1 MTSAPPTTFNHTT
14 LQCLTAVAQHHGVQA
29 LPDRLLHE
37 YAVEAAEPDN
47 TLLLRMATDLGFKA
61 EVRQSRWE
69 ELTALDGV
77 FPLLARRADG
87 SSVIVAG
94 VQPASEQ
101 GPAKVAVL
109 DPLGGTGQIGL
120 QTQDEFTAQWSG
132 TLVLLKREYKLLD
145 ENQPF
150 GLRWFIPEIFRQR
163 KAFRDIAITAIMLQV
178 LGLGMPI
185 FSQLIIDKVLVHE
198 SYSTLVVLTVAVVGV
213 LLFESAF
220 GFMRQYLL
228 LRATNIIDMRLARRT
243 FSHLLA
249 LPIDYF
255 ESHTAGVIVRHMQ
268 QVQAIRGFLTGR
280 LFFTALDATALIFFI
295 PLLVSYSGK
304 LAAVVFGFSAMMALV
319 VLLLIKPFNV
329 RLQAL
334 YNAEGTRQSMLVE
347 TIHGMRTVKS
357 LAIEPKQ
364 RKLWD
369 QYSANSIQMHFG
381 VGRISMTAGT
391 ITQLL
396 EKLMMVAVIGLGA
409 LDVFSLQLTVG
420 ALIAFQMMSNR
431 VVGPLVQIVGLVH
444 EYQETALSVKMLGE
458 VMNRP
463 PERKSSGGLRPTLQ
477 GQISL
482 DGVTFRY
489 PGSAMTALDRV
500 SLNIAPGTVVGVVG
514 RSGSGKTTFTRLIQ
528 GLYPVQEGVVRF
540 DGVDIREID
549 LAHLR
554 RNIGVVLQDNF
565 MFRGTVRE
573 NIAMA
578 RPDASFQAIVAAAQV
593 AGADEFIERLPQ
605 GYDTVLEENASNL
618 SGGQR
623 QRLAIA
629 RALLPSPHILILDE
643 ASSALDPESEA
654 IFIRNLGRIAAGRT
668 VIIVSHRL
676 STLVNADQIFVFDR
690 GHLNDAGRHRD
701 LLGRCDPYTQLWN
714 QQTSHIQTH
723 AEAHA

>member
-1 MTSAPPTTFNHTT
+1 MTSAPPTAFNHTT

-94 VQPASEQ
+94 VQPAGEQ
-101 GPAKVAVL
+101 GSAKVAVL

-198 SYSTLVVLTVAVVGV
+198 SYST
-213 LLFESAF
+213 
-220 GFMRQYLL
+220 
-228 LRATNIIDMRLARRT
+228 
-243 FSHLLA
+243 
-249 LPIDYF
+249 
-255 ESHTAGVIVRHMQ
+255 
-268 QVQAIRGFLTGR
+268 
-280 LFFTALDATALIFFI
+280 
-295 PLLVSYSGK
+295 
-304 LAAVVFGFSAMMALV
+304 LV